1 MLNLVFGLILGF
13 AWMFALGGSQGSR
26 NKTKLNDKDICF
38 MFLILILLPM
48 GALMMLMYVINDA
61 HNAMMLRMENI
72 DNVEKIDVM

>member
-13 AWMFALGGSQGSR
+13 ALGGSQGSI
-26 NKTKLNDKDICF
+26 NKTMLHDICF
-38 MFLILILLPM
+38 MFFTLILAV
-48 GALMMLMYVINDA
+48 GTFMLWMYTINDA